1 MEHEA
6 DSILSI
12 PLSTKLPVDRLVL
25 SAAVNRRFSVK
36 SACHLARN
44 RGIIDRGESSDS
56 SGMRSFW
63 RKLWRTNIPN
73 KIRTFGWKA
82 CQNILPTKMNLF
94 QRKIIED
101 PTCDACGLCP
111 ETIVHVLCQCPKA
124 VKVWSKCNLLQV
136 VECQGDFIDTVWQC
150 ERTQSNDSNLLE
162 MILMIAW
169 GIWKNRNEVRHGGRR
184 LIAMEIAHQTR
195 RLLEEF
201 SVA

>member
-1 MEHEA
+1 MLFRSKDKWTNNPTTFRIASPQKLLPMEMMVSALIDADSGAWLANMIRDIFMEHEA

-12 PLSTKLPVDRLVL
+12 PLSTKLPVDRLVW
-25 SAAVNRRFSVK
+25 SAAANRRFSVK
-36 SACHLARN
+36 SAYHLARN

-101 PTCDACGLCP
+101 LTCDACGLCP
-111 ETIVHVLCQCPKA
+111 ETIACPLPMPKG
-124 VKVWSKCNLLQV
+124 N
-136 VECQGDFIDTVWQC
+136 
-150 ERTQSNDSNLLE
+150 
-162 MILMIAW
+162 
-169 GIWKNRNEVRHGGRR
+169 
-184 LIAMEIAHQTR
+184 
-195 RLLEEF
+195 
-201 SVA
+201 